1 MSDQHWLS
9 EAQLERIK
17 PYFPLSQSRRRVDDR
32 SVIRRI
38 VHVVC
43 NALRR
48 RDAPQFYGHTRRHTT
63 ASCVGHG

>member
-38 VHVVC
+38 VHVGW

-48 RDAPQFYGHTRRHTT
+48 RDAPQFSIGPREVD
-63 ASCVGHG
+63 AQS